1 MHSLSKRAL
10 TSQLAD
16 DLGWLEQHAR
26 RGATHAATAGLLR
39 LASAVVR
46 NCVGPFLD
54 GQPPTPLHVVVV
66 GGAGA
71 GKSTVANML
80 SGSLQAEANAQAGFT
95 RHPIAYTSATGP
107 IEWAAHLGFLGPLT
121 RLTQPGPSS
130 IDQDVYQV
138 RRVQAEPGGIDLLRE
153 WIVWDCPDMTTWAA
167 EAYIP
172 RLLEAAGL
180 ADVIVYVASDERY
193 NDEVPTQFLQLL
205 LRAGKPVVVCLT
217 KMDEANAGA
226 MVEHFRKEVLGGL
239 PDGLARGVVAVLPI
253 PYLSAKQL
261 ADPVREAGKV
271 RVPLLN
277 QVAVLGSPPA
287 TARRRTVLGACRL
300 LTQRQSALFAVARDD
315 LQALEAWQDLVKS
328 GQVEFDAR
336 YFREYL
342 MTEKYRGFDD
352 ALVKLIELLDLPGVG
367 QIISG
372 TLYVLRTPYRLL
384 RGVLSKAMT
393 RPEAPTRPEQPIL
406 EESLAAWVDHL
417 RKEAAH
423 RAAGH
428 PLWQHLHAGFQSGT
442 IGERTQAQFASV
454 YRAYQA
460 ALAAEVTR
468 TARAIYERL
477 QKQPVLL
484 NSLRVSKLAIEAA
497 AIGGTL
503 ATGGIGWH
511 DVILV
516 PLVASLT
523 HQLVEVLGRQ
533 VVDAERETTRAR
545 QQQILHDS
553 LSTPLAEFL
562 SQWPTTGGSPFERL
576 QLALRRLPAAIQE
589 LEARVRDVVGPPGGP
604 GRQTP

>member
-26 RGATHAATAGLLR
+26 RGADHASTAGLLR
-39 LASAVVR
+39 LAAAVVR

-54 GQPPTPLHVVVV
+54 EQPPTPLHVVVV

-95 RHPIAYTSATGP
+95 RHPIAYTNSAGP

-130 IDQDVYQV
+130 IDRDVYQV
-138 RRVQAEPGGIDLLRE
+138 RRVQPEPGGIDILRD
-153 WIVWDCPDMTTWAA
+153 WVVWDCPDMTTWAA

-180 ADVIVYVASDERY
+180 ADVVVYVASDERY
-193 NDEVPTQFLQLL
+193 NDEAPTQFLQLL

-239 PDGLARGVVAVLPI
+239 PDGLGRGVVAVLPI

-277 QVAVLGSPPA
+277 QVAVLGSPPQS
-287 TARRRTVLGACRL
+287 ARRRTILGACRL
-300 LTQRQSALFAVARDD
+300 LTQRQSALFAVARHD
-315 LQALEAWQDLVKS
+315 LEALEAWQDLVKS
-328 GQVEFDAR
+328 GQLEFDAR
-336 YFREYL
+336 YYREYL
-342 MTEKYRGFDD
+342 TTEKFRGFDE
-352 ALVKLIELLDLPGVG
+352 ALVQLMGLLDLPGVG
-367 QIISG
+367 QVISG
-372 TLYVLRTPYRLL
+372 TLFVLRTPYRLL
-384 RGVLSKAMT
+384 RGFLTKAMT
-393 RPEAPTRPEQPIL
+393 RPEAPSRPEQPIL

-423 RAAGH
+423 RAPGH
-428 PLWQHLHAGFQSGT
+428 PLWQHLHAGFQGGK
-442 IGERTQAQFASV
+442 IGEQVQARFAVV
-454 YRAYQA
+454 YRDYQA
-460 ALAAEVTR
+460 ALASEVTR

-484 NSLRVSKLAIEAA
+484 NTLRISKLAIEAA

-523 HQLVEVLGRQ
+523 HQLVEVLGKQ
-533 VVDAERETTRAR
+533 VVDAERESTRAR

-576 QLALRRLPAAIQE
+576 QLALRRLPLAIKE
-589 LEARVRDVVGPPGGP
+589 LEARVRDEIGPIPAPPRG
-604 GRQTP
+604 